1 MTGWRCSDAVVRVPI
16 GVDAAARGPDALAQR
31 RCWTVGFDRRHHH
44 SQTQMHPGSLGPDGL
59 GDRPMKVDGMN
70 ADSFQVIAGDQ
81 VKEDGTLNDD
91 DAHDLTDYRTDGF
104 QGNVVKELA
113 PTPVLDNGIDDEK
126 FVDTPPN
133 EQNDVEKVN
142 AKLSPCC

>member
-1 MTGWRCSDAVVRVPI
+1 MPDVVPKIAVPSGSWRLRIRST
-16 GVDAAARGPDALAQR
+16 
-31 RCWTVGFDRRHHH
+31 RCVAGRHH

-81 VKEDGTLNDD
+81 VKENGTLNDD

-104 QGNVVKELA
+104 QGNFVKELA
-113 PTPVLDNGIDDEK
+113 PTPGSDNGTDDKK